1 MTFTDVL
8 DKDLI
13 KVPLEHSTKSA
24 IIEELVDVL
33 ASKRGKS
40 HRDEILKAV
49 LAREALGSTGLAD
62 SIAIP
67 HAKTAAVD
75 KVAVVVGISRLPV
88 DFRAQDGKLSQ
99 FFFLVIAPEK
109 EANAHIEVLA
119 SIARATSSP
128 ALRRLLQSA
137 RSADEVMRLFL
148 D

>member
-13 KVPLEHSTKSA
+13 KVPLEHSTKNA

-40 HRDEILKAV
+40 HREEILKAV
-49 LAREALGSTGLAD
+49 LDREALGSTGLAD

-75 KVAVVVGISRLPV
+75 KVAVVVGISRTPV
-88 DFRAQDGKLSQ
+88 DFNAQDGKLSQ

-109 EANAHIEVLA
+109 EASAHIEVLA

-128 ALRRLLQSA
+128 AFRRLLQSA